1 MKFND
6 AISGLFLAV
15 LSLAVIGYSRT
26 LPPMPGQFVGPG
38 VFPAVIGVGMLLAA
52 AMLVVKGLRAR
63 ASQPWVTVEAWA
75 ASPRHVLHLGLI
87 VAVILAYILFSE
99 KIGFLP
105 LSIVVLAALFA
116 VGGVRWWV
124 NALAAIAGTIAVYFL
139 FLRLLRVP
147 LPRGLLDFL
156 PF

>member
-15 LSLAVIGYSRT
+15 LALAVIAYSRT
-26 LPPMPGQFVGPG
+26 LPAMPGQFVGPG
-38 VFPAVIGVGMLLAA
+38 LFPTVIGAGMLLGSA
-52 AMLVVKGLRAR
+52 LLIVKGLQAR
-63 ASQPWVTVEAWA
+63 ASRPWVALADWV
-75 ASPRHVLHLGLI
+75 ASPRPVLHLALI

-99 KIGFLP
+99 QIGFLP
-105 LSIVVLAALFA
+105 LSVAVLAALFA

-124 NALAAIAGTIAVYFL
+124 NAAAAVAGTLLVYFL